1 MDEVQR
7 LKEIID
13 ARGIKGSFIDKALGK
28 PRNWYSNIINR
39 RKRLEIIDM
48 TLLAALLSV
57 PIAVFFAFEVR
68 KK

>member
-1 MDEVQR
+1 MILLTRESEVMNMDEVQR

-48 TLLAALLSV
+48 TLDC
-57 PIAVFFAFEVR
+57 PCVFI
-68 KK
+68 